1 MTKKSPVDV
10 EKVTLV
16 TANENRDVDGTPA
29 ARVVGDKFVGADSGM
44 EVRSTYW
51 RGPIFSVK
59 V

>member
-44 EVRSTYW
+44 EVRSTHT
-51 RGPIFSVK
+51 GGGLNSA
-59 V
+59 